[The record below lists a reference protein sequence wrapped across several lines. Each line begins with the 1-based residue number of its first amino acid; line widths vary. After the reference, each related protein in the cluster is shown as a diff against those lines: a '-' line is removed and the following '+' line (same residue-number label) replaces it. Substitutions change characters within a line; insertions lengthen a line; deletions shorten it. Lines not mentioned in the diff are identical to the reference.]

1 MLMAGTNATNLDKDP
16 DMLPYVKTTAIA
28 ALTAAAVF
36 TTSLVP
42 ANALGRDERKFIQG
56 AVAAIIVDQLLEG
69 ARDRRGRAPVYA
81 PQYAPR
87 QPVYAPQ
94 PHYEPQ
100 YQPQRT
106 SIYSTPAA
114 RAFNSYGRGERIAI
128 QQRLR
133 AMGYYRSSIDGSFG
147 PGTYNAI
154 LAYAQDSG
162 LGNRLGSTNTAF
174 GVYDSLIY

>member
-1 MLMAGTNATNLDKDP
+1 
-16 DMLPYVKTTAIA
+16 MLPYVKNTAIA

-36 TTSLVP
+36 ATSLVP

-69 ARDRRGRAPVYA
+69 ARDRRHRQPVYA
-81 PQYAPR
+81 PQ

-94 PHYEPQ
+94 PHYQPQ

-133 AMGYYRSSIDGSFG
+133 AMGYYRSGIDGSFG
-147 PGTYNAI
+147 PSTYNAI
-154 LAYAQDSG
+154 VAYAQDSG
-162 LGNRLGSTNTAF
+162 LGNRLSSTNTAF

>member
-1 MLMAGTNATNLDKDP
+1 
-16 DMLPYVKTTAIA
+16 MLPYVKNTAIA

-36 TTSLVP
+36 ATSLAP

-69 ARDRRGRAPVYA
+69 AQDRRRREPVYV
-81 PQYAPR
+81 QPR

-94 PHYEPQ
+94 PRYEEH

-114 RAFNSYGRGERIAI
+114 RAFNSYGRGERVAI

-133 AMGYYRSSIDGSFG
+133 AMGYYRSGIDGSFG
-147 PGTYNAI
+147 PSTYNAI
-154 LAYAQDSG
+154 VAYAQDSG
-162 LGNRLGSTNTAF
+162 LGNRLSSTNTAF

>member
-1 MLMAGTNATNLDKDP
+1 
-16 DMLPYVKTTAIA
+16 MLPYVKTTAIA

-42 ANALGRDERKFIQG
+42 ANALGRDERKFLQG
-56 AVAAIIVDQLLEG
+56 AVAAIIVDQLIEG
-69 ARDRRGRAPVYA
+69 AQDRRRRAPVYV
-81 PQYAPR
+81 QPR

-94 PHYEPQ
+94 PQYYEPH

-114 RAFNSYGRGERIAI
+114 RAFNSYGRGERVAI

-133 AMGYYRSSIDGSFG
+133 AMGYYRSGIDGSFG
-147 PGTYNAI
+147 PSTYNAI
-154 LAYAQDSG
+154 VAYAQDSG
-162 LGNRLGSTNTAF
+162 LGRNLGSTNTAF